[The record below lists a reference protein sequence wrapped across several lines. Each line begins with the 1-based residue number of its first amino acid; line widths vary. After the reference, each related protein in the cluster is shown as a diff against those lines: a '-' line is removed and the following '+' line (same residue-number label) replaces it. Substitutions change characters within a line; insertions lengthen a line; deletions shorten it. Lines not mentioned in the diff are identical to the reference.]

1 MFNLISSR
9 LYKRGGF
16 TVRLCG
22 RVVYKVS
29 FVVLV
34 RVWGFGFWV
43 EVKCCLA
50 FIIMGLKTKVFLIT
64 CCKSFKG
71 SIVVLL
77 ALILE

>member
-1 MFNLISSR
+1 MSCQHDLDSQSVYMFNLISSR

-50 FIIMGLKTKVFLIT
+50 FYYCGFEDKDFSLSVF
-64 CCKSFKG
+64 
-71 SIVVLL
+71 
-77 ALILE
+77 